1 MESPLNSYIQ
11 SPTITP
17 AFDKAFS
24 LVASKATTAGFS
36 NVITAISAGDSYAV
50 GTPNQTFKLVVETN
64 VEQQFSATI
73 VDSENNKLASLIV
86 LHAKGQD
93 SITLS
98 DGSSFEWTYKPEDYL
113 TSCDDYLA
121 WLLTALSLEFTIE
134 DAALIAKSA
143 LHVSCETWPNHI
155 KFFPQLATTHQQVSA
170 RKSARCFGLYP
181 VLDSLELVDEIAQ
194 SDVNI
199 LQLRIKDQSNETV
212 SEDVRRAIQI
222 GKQRGVD
229 VVIND
234 YWELALEHG
243 ASCIHLGQ
251 EDLAELADSRLLS
264 SDTGLGI
271 STHGY
276 YEIINALQ
284 YKPSYLALGHI
295 FPTTTK
301 DMPSSPQ
308 GLIKLNLY
316 QALITSIGEQRGEIL
331 PSVAIGGINLERAPL
346 VIESGVTSVAVVRAV
361 TQAHDK
367 HEAVAQFQQLFEHL
381 NEKVNRLEEASDAV

>member
-1 MESPLNSYIQ
+1 MNSPLNSFIQ

-17 AFDKAFS
+17 AFEKAFS
-24 LVASKATTAGFS
+24 LVVSKAITAGFN
-36 NVITAISAGDSYAV
+36 NVITAISGGDSYVVA
-50 GTPNQTFKLVVETN
+50 TPNQTFKLVVDN
-64 VEQQFSATI
+64 NDEQQFSATI
-73 VDSENNKLASLIV
+73 VDSDNHQLASLVV
-86 LHAKGQD
+86 LHTKGQD

-98 DGSSFEWTYKPEDYL
+98 DVSSFKWTYKPEDYP
-113 TSCDDYLA
+113 TCSDSYVA
-121 WLLTALSLEFTIE
+121 WLLIALSLEFTIE
-134 DAALIAKSA
+134 DAALIARSA
-143 LHVSCETWPNHI
+143 QHVSCETWPSHI
-155 KFFPQLATTHQQVSA
+155 KFFPQLTATDQQVATRNS
-170 RKSARCFGLYP
+170 SRCFGLYP
-181 VLDSLELVDEIAQ
+181 VLDSLELVDEVSK

-199 LQLRIKDQSNETV
+199 LQLRIKDKSNDAV

-222 GKQRGVD
+222 GRERGVD

-234 YWELALEHG
+234 YWELALEHD
-243 ASCIHLGQ
+243 ATCIHLGQ

-264 SDTGLGI
+264 SEVGLGI

-316 QALITSIGEQRGEIL
+316 QALITSIGEQRGETL

-361 TQAHDK
+361 TQAQDK
-367 HEAVAQFQQLFEHL
+367 HEAVAHFQQLFEKKHQFD
-381 NEKVNRLEEASDAV
+381 EATHAV

>member
-17 AFDKAFS
+17 TFDKTFS
-24 LVASKATTAGFS
+24 IVASKAITAGFN
-36 NVITAISAGDSYAV
+36 NVMTGISYGDSYVVA
-50 GTPNQTFKLVVETN
+50 TPNQTLKLVFDNN
-64 VEQQFSATI
+64 VEPQFSATI
-73 VDSENNKLASLIV
+73 VDSENHKLASLVV
-86 LHAKGQD
+86 LHTKGQD

-98 DGSSFEWTYKPEDYL
+98 DGRSFEWAYKPEDYL
-113 TSCDDYLA
+113 TCREDYLA
-121 WLLTALSLEFTIE
+121 WLLIALSLEFTIE
-134 DAALIAKSA
+134 DAALIARSA
-143 LHVSCETWPNHI
+143 QHVSCETWPNHI
-155 KFFPQLATTHQQVSA
+155 KFFPKLATSHKQVA
-170 RKSARCFGLYP
+170 VRKSTRCFGLYP
-181 VLDSLELVDEIAQ
+181 VLDNLQLVDELAQ
-194 SDVNI
+194 TDVSI
-199 LQLRIKDQSNETV
+199 LQLRIKDRSNAEV

-222 GKQRGVD
+222 GKERGVD

-243 ASCIHLGQ
+243 ACCIHLGQ

-264 SDTGLGI
+264 SNTGLGI

-301 DMPSSPQ
+301 EMPSSPQ

-346 VIESGVTSVAVVRAV
+346 VIESGVTSLAVVRAV
-361 TQAHDK
+361 TQANDK
-367 HEAVAQFQQLFEHL
+367 NYAVAQFQQLFKQKPQL
-381 NEKVNRLEEASDAV
+381 NEASNAV